1 MLMEWL
7 DVRKTVDYHG
17 IKGREDLKEPNLTE
31 R

>member
-17 IKGREDLKEPNLTE
+17 IKGREGLKEPNLTE